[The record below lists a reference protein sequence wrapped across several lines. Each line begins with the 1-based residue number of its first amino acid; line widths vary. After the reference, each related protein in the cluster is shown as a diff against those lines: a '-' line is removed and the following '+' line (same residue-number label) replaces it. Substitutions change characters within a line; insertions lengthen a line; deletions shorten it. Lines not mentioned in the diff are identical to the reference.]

1 MALVP
6 TFDAERFSRPASK
19 PMQSNVPPHNYP
31 WERDARALAYLE
43 ARVAVERAEHFAT
56 KTPGTP
62 TGPRHPAYLHRV
74 QLRAFVAGVAS
85 TLLVCM
91 IVYVLSRLAG

>member
-1 MALVP
+1 
-6 TFDAERFSRPASK
+6 
-19 PMQSNVPPHNYP
+19 MQSNVPPHNYP

-56 KTPGTP
+56 QTPATP

-74 QLRAFVAGVAS
+74 QLRAFLAGVAS
-85 TLLVCM
+85 TLLVCLLQLGEVRVAARDGFPR
-91 IVYVLSRLAG
+91 ILRPSG